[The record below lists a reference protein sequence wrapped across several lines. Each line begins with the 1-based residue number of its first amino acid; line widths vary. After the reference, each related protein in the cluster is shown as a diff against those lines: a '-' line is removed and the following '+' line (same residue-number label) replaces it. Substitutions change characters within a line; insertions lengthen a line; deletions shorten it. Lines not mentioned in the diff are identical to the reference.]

1 LSLTYWFQV
10 QPKILPQ
17 CQASPPFGADLTN
30 KDEKKKKE
38 KKKNSQ
44 DKSMVRVITSSLPI
58 IIILPEY
65 PHKTQH
71 KGDN

>member
-1 LSLTYWFQV
+1 MPSL
-10 QPKILPQ
+10 PH
-17 CQASPPFGADLTN
+17 FGADVTN
-30 KDEKKKKE
+30 KDEKKKKK

-44 DKSMVRVITSSLPI
+44 DKSIARVITSSLPI

-65 PHKTQH
+65 SHKTQH

>member
-1 LSLTYWFQV
+1 MPSL
-10 QPKILPQ
+10 PH
-17 CQASPPFGADLTN
+17 FGADVTN

-38 KKKNSQ
+38 KKNSQ
-44 DKSMVRVITSSLPI
+44 DKSIARVITSSLPI

-65 PHKTQH
+65 SHKTQH